1 MLVLKFIHGV
11 AYSYS
16 FFFFSFFHLR
26 CSIVRSLLNKY
37 TKINYYILFLM
48 YTLAGSDFFYC
59 VFGCLTVCLGC
70 LYIAEGK
77 ESIGFISYTILT

>member
-1 MLVLKFIHGV
+1 
-11 AYSYS
+11 
-16 FFFFSFFHLR
+16 
-26 CSIVRSLLNKY
+26 
-37 TKINYYILFLM
+37 M

-77 ESIGFISYTILT
+77 ESIGFISYTILTWLFLAPVNTFQLIWNTQDAFLFILLSQRNCVELELFVH

>member
-1 MLVLKFIHGV
+1 
-11 AYSYS
+11 
-16 FFFFSFFHLR
+16 
-26 CSIVRSLLNKY
+26 
-37 TKINYYILFLM
+37 M